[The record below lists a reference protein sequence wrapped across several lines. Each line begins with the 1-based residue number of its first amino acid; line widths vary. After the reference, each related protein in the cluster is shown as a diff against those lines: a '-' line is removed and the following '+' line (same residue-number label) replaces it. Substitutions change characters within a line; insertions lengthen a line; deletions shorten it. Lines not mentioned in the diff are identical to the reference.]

1 MGLSSATI
9 STCKTFLRKSTEA
22 RAHAKA
28 LGSIL
33 RTTKKKKKKGFMS
46 LLASQLKQLVG
57 VDFDPF
63 I

>member
-33 RTTKKKKKKGFMS
+33 RTTKKKKKRLYESACLPAEAAGRS
-46 LLASQLKQLVG
+46 RL
-57 VDFDPF
+57 
-63 I
+63 

>member
-1 MGLSSATI
+1 MQRPWVPFSELQ
-9 STCKTFLRKSTEA
+9 
-22 RAHAKA
+22 
-28 LGSIL
+28 
-33 RTTKKKKKKGFMS
+33 KKKKKGFMS